1 MRPLSDVS
9 GIVTWS
15 DVVTIM
21 VASKPM
27 CMVSRVITKIVIDK
41 LAHRQRAKRRQA
53 IYDELTTHDLSED
66 ELAELWPYV
75 ATAVDHGGMATIA
88 VMAFISI
95 LPLGVVAFGAFA
107 ASEGALMIAAV
118 IVLIGLIIGRYT
130 SWRVYKQWSFTQ
142 DLISDLKQ
150 NPRTVPDTNVYNW
163 LVEKT
168 DFKSGQAYPDDAPI
182 TPQDALDYFDSEDVP
197 VEADASSSG

>member
-1 MRPLSDVS
+1 M
-9 GIVTWS
+9 VTR
-15 DVVTIM
+15 TL
-21 VASKPM
+21 
-27 CMVSRVITKIVIDK
+27 TKLVIDALGRK
-41 LAHRQRAKRRQA
+41 TRAKRRQA
-53 IYDELTTHDLSED
+53 IYDELTKHDMSED

-75 ATAVDHGGMATIA
+75 ATAVDHGGAVTLV

-95 LPLGVVAFGAFA
+95 LPLGVLAFGALV
-107 ASEGALMIAAV
+107 ASEGSLIMGAV
-118 IVLIGLIIGRYT
+118 IGLIGLVIGRYT
-130 SWRVYKQWSFTQ
+130 SWKLYKQWRYTQ

-182 TPQDALDYFDSEDVP
+182 TPQDALDHLDTEDVP
-197 VEADASSSG
+197 AEDSVSGSG